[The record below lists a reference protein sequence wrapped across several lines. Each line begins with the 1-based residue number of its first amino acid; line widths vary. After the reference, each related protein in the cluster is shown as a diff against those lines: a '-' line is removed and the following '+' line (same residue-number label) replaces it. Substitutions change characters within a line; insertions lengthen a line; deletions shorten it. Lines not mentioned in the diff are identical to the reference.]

1 MLTGPLSVI
10 AAAPE
15 CPVTQP
21 LSQASQ
27 ARLREAGRVFTSD
40 LSIAEFALL
49 DNVNFTPI
57 DLVMGTSVYHIGWQP
72 QRRQV
77 SQELNVLTSAMYT
90 ARENAMARM
99 QAEADALK
107 ADGIVGV
114 RLQWRQHG
122 VSAEHIEFVA
132 VGTAVRE
139 KSGNASYKRPDGRAF
154 SSHLS
159 GQDFY
164 TLLGMGWAPVAFV
177 LGNCVYHVAAQGFLQ
192 TLSQIGQN
200 VEMPQWTQAY
210 YDAREIAMARMQAEA
225 ERDGAHGV
233 VGVSLE
239 TSEFVWGPHTMEFYA
254 AGTAV
259 RRIGEARF
267 ASPTQV
273 LPLR

>member
-1 MLTGPLSVI
+1 MTGPNPGSLS
-10 AAAPE
+10 E
-15 CPVTQP
+15 
-21 LSQASQ
+21 ASA
-27 ARLREAGRVFTSD
+27 ARLGEAGRVFTSD
-40 LSIAEFALL
+40 LSIPEFALL
-49 DNVNFTPI
+49 EMTGFTPVE
-57 DLVMGTSVYHIGWQP
+57 LVMGTSVYHIGWQA

-77 SQELNVLTSAMYT
+77 SQELQVLTGAMYT

-99 QAEADALK
+99 QAEADSLN

-114 RLQWRQHG
+114 RLQWRPHG
-122 VSAEHIEFVA
+122 VSNEHIEFVA
-132 VGTAVRE
+132 IGTAVRS
-139 KSGNASYKRPDGRAF
+139 KDGDGTYKRPDGRAF

-164 TLLGMGWAPVAFV
+164 TLLGTGWAPVAFV

-210 YDAREIAMARMQAEA
+210 YDSREIAMARMQAEA

-233 VGVSLE
+233 VGVSVE
-239 TSEFVWGPHTMEFYA
+239 ASEFMWGPHTMEFYA
-254 AGTAV
+254 SGTAV
-259 RRIGEARF
+259 RRVGEPHLQQPA
-267 ASPTQV
+267 QV

>member
-1 MLTGPLSVI
+1 MTGPLS
-10 AAAPE
+10 E
-15 CPVTQP
+15 
-21 LSQASQ
+21 ASQ
-27 ARLREAGRVFTSD
+27 TRLREAGRVFTSD

-49 DNVNFTPI
+49 DTLNFIPV

-77 SQELNVLTSAMYT
+77 SQELGVLSSAMYT

-99 QAEADALK
+99 QAEADALQ

-114 RLQWRQHG
+114 RLTWRRHG

-132 VGTAVRE
+132 IGTAVRE
-139 KSGNASYKRPDGRAF
+139 KSGGGTYKRPDGRAF

-164 TLLGMGWAPVAFV
+164 TLLGTGWAPVAFV
-177 LGNCVYHVAAQGFLQ
+177 LGNCVYHVAAQGFMQ
-192 TLSQIGQN
+192 TLSQMGQN

-210 YDAREIAMARMQAEA
+210 YDAREIAMTRMQAEA

-259 RRIGEARF
+259 RKIGDAQF
-267 ASPTQV
+267 PAPSQV